1 VAKIV
6 TTRKRFDSS
15 NSNEIGAAVGIAG
28 SGIAGDTTIAARETS
43 ELESLR
49 GLVEFGMAKR
59 ITLRLLAIALI
70 LTVCALGTHAVAH
83 AHANAYDEQHCQVC
97 HIGHAAVPQPA
108 VQSAVQAPVLVARFA
123 LVEQSTPDLEPVR
136 TLSIPRAPPA

>member
-15 NSNEIGAAVGIAG
+15 NSNKIWAPDWQIGVRDG
-28 SGIAGDTTIAARETS
+28 TTIAARETS
-43 ELESLR
+43 KLQSLR

-83 AHANAYDEQHCQVC
+83 WHGQSYDEEHCQVC

-108 VQSAVQAPVLVARFA
+108 VQSAVQAPVLIARFA
-123 LVEQSTPDLEPVR
+123 LDEQSTPDLEPVR

>member
-1 VAKIV
+1 MPDWDN
-6 TTRKRFDSS
+6 R
-15 NSNEIGAAVGIAG
+15 
-28 SGIAGDTTIAARETS
+28 DTTIAARDTS

-49 GLVEFGMAKR
+49 GSVEFGMAKR
-59 ITLRLLAIALI
+59 TTLRLLAIALI

-83 AHANAYDEQHCQVC
+83 WHGQAYDEEHCQVC

-136 TLSIPRAPPA
+136 TLSVPRAPPA